1 MAIHTPGP
9 APRKKKGFF
18 STEHLSPEAVAAFA
32 DQELSESALHRA
44 RVHVVLCEECRAEV
58 NHQRAAAEHLR
69 CCNADDSVRA
79 PRSLVQK
86 LAEMPENSLH
96 EQPRSLRPVSELVEV
111 AYRALW
117 GRDSGGKL

>member
-1 MAIHTPGP
+1 MAMNLPGP
-9 APRKKKGFF
+9 APRRRKGCS

-32 DQELSESALHRA
+32 DQELSKSALHRA

-86 LAEMPENSLH
+86 LAEMPENSRY
-96 EQPRSLRPVSELVEV
+96 EQPRGPRPVTELVEV
-111 AYRALW
+111 AYRALR
-117 GRDSGGKL
+117 GRGGGGKL